1 MTISKRADNINS
13 IEKVRVACIGLQ
25 NTSCVCPANVSQITY
40 TGPIVRRGVYM

>member
-1 MTISKRADNINS
+1 MTISERVDNINS

-40 TGPIVRRGVYM
+40 NCPIARRDVYM